1 MQTKKHS
8 LIEACS
14 NTAIGFVI
22 SYASTFLI
30 FPLVGLQSSSGKNLL
45 ITIFFTVI
53 SILRGYFIRRYFNG
67 KIVRLNTT
75 KKPFKLFCY
84 QCEIEMPVQK
94 DNKGLV
100 CSCCKLRHWGQ

>member
-1 MQTKKHS
+1 MQSKKHS
-8 LIEACS
+8 FIEALS

-67 KIVRLNTT
+67 KIVRLNTA
-75 KKPFKLFCY
+75 KRPFMLFCNN
-84 QCEIEMPVQK
+84 CDKPTPRKRDKEGFK
-94 DNKGLV
+94 CLKCGL
-100 CSCCKLRHWGQ
+100 SYL

>member
-22 SYASTFLI
+22 SYASTFII
-30 FPLVGLQSSSGKNLL
+30 FPIVGIASSSTKNLV
-45 ITIFFTVI
+45 ITLFFTVI
-53 SILRGYFIRRYFNG
+53 SIIRGYLVRRFFNG

-75 KKPFKLFCY
+75 KKAFRLHCFD
-84 QCEIEMPVQK
+84 CEIDMPVKQ
-94 DNKGLV
+94 DQEGLY
-100 CSCCKLRHWGQ
+100 CSNCGLRHW

>member
-1 MQTKKHS
+1 MQSKKHS
-8 LIEACS
+8 FIEALS
-14 NTAIGFVI
+14 NTAIGFLI

-67 KIVRLNTT
+67 KIVRLNTA
-75 KKPFKLFCY
+75 KMPFKLHCFD
-84 QCEIEMPVQK
+84 CEIEMPVKK
-94 DNKGLV
+94 DEKGLY
-100 CSCCKLRHWGQ
+100 CSNCGLRH